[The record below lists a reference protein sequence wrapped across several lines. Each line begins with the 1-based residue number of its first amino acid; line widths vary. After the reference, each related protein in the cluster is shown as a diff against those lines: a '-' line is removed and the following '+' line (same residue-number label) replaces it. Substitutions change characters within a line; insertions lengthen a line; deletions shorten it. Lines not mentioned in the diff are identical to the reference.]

1 MGDETEDKI
10 DVAVAIAVLKEKM
23 SSLERQIA
31 SRQSREWAIIMTGV
45 GLIGTIIAKSLGW
58 LP

>member
-1 MGDETEDKI
+1 MGDDIDDKV
-10 DVAVAIAVLKEKM
+10 DIAVLKEKM